1 MVLKKNFISSKDQN
15 YKTFLETVVCDL
27 LSHCFGLALQ
37 KYEVLMTIW
46 AFIGYQSLSLVQT
59 MFNSHV
65 LVDQIWQR
73 VHSAFGP
80 TPGLTKL

>member
-46 AFIGYQSLSLVQT
+46 AFIG
-59 MFNSHV
+59 
-65 LVDQIWQR
+65 
-73 VHSAFGP
+73 
-80 TPGLTKL
+80 